1 MSAAPADQANFPVI
15 QRGTHTSCYYKCVSC
30 GQRFWQKKAL
40 VRRAAKCK
48 GTMTNPAS
56 GISQACKAWR
66 CRYNDQCPGAANAC
80 AICGTT
86 EPSEFMPARPATVS
100 SPAFVSRPAFSSD
113 PRPSHSSNSPAN
125 YSPGG
130 ASQVPGG
137 NQSKPFHGDY
147 VIPEQ
152 QGSFLRQANIT
163 MLPLY
168 GDVVER
174 YLTEA

>member
-15 QRGTHTSCYYKCVSC
+15 QRGSHRSCYYKCISC

-48 GTMTNPAS
+48 GTITNPVI

-66 CRYNDQCPGAANAC
+66 RRYNDQCPGADNAC

-86 EPSEFMPARPATVS
+86 KPPELMPARPATVS
-100 SPAFVSRPAFSSD
+100 SPAFVSGPASSSD
-113 PRPSHSSNSPAN
+113 PSPSHSSNLPVN
-125 YSPGG
+125 YSSGD

-137 NQSKPFHGDY
+137 NQSISFPGDC
-147 VIPEQ
+147 VTPGQ
-152 QGSFLRQANIT
+152 
-163 MLPLY
+163 
-168 GDVVER
+168 
-174 YLTEA
+174 